1 MKKYQSNRG
10 IEKLIMETS
19 ERITYLTHSE
29 LSDVVKELSEYANA
43 RLKALRKARLTEAP
57 AYVAVRESGR
67 KKFTE
72 KNKNLNQLRNE
83 FIGLRHFLK
92 SKTSRIRQA
101 RAYYNKLYKK
111 VGGEISN
118 DDIQTLWSVY
128 NRLKQYN
135 PNFFNQHDSETIIK
149 LISTQLNRKRSLEEV
164 MERAIDLMDEIE
176 KDELKRGY
184 TIKAEDVI
192 TFTYEEVDR

>member
-1 MKKYQSNRG
+1 MKKYQSNTNVD
-10 IEKLIMETS
+10 KLIMETS
-19 ERITYLTHSE
+19 EKIRKMSRDE
-29 LSDVVKELSEYANA
+29 LSGVVHELSEYANS
-43 RLKALRKARLTEAP
+43 RLKALRKARLTESP

-72 KNKNLNQLRNE
+72 KNKTLNQLRNE

-92 SKTSRIRQA
+92 SKTSRIRPA
-101 RAYYNKLYKK
+101 RAYYKKLYKS

-118 DDIQTLWSVY
+118 DDIQTLWGVY

-149 LISTQLNRKRSLEEV
+149 LISTQLNRKRSIDEV
-164 MERAIDLMDEIE
+164 MERAIELMDEIE

-192 TFTYEEVDR
+192 TFTYEELER